1 MRGPVVALLLV
12 LSGMAVSGV
21 SPAPADD
28 NVVLFGRYL
37 DGLRRQLGIPG
48 LSVLILEQQQVV
60 WEQGLGV
67 ADQEASVAAAPDTPF
82 HVASLTKTFAS
93 VLLLQ
98 CAERG
103 ALDLDAPIRTYTAA
117 IPEPGAT
124 VRHVLT
130 HTSEGTPGQA
140 FRYNGDRYAALTAV
154 VESCWRQ
161 PIRLVLASAILDRLA
176 MRETVPGP
184 DLESPDTAAAAIFDP
199 ATLDRYRLVLARVAR
214 PYATD
219 SRGRST
225 RSMFPPRVIN
235 AAAGLVSTVRDLAR
249 YDRAIDEHI
258 LLRPATQELAWTPAR
273 TTSGQPLPY
282 GLGWFV
288 QTVEGER
295 VVWHYGLW
303 GSAYS
308 ALLLKVPARQLTLI
322 LLANSDGLSA
332 RFPMAAGDVL
342 ASPFATAFL
351 RIVVGSP

>member
-1 MRGPVVALLLV
+1 MRSPVVALLAS

-21 SPAPADD
+21 SLAPANDR
-28 NVVLFGRYL
+28 VELFERYVG
-37 DGLRRQLGIPG
+37 GLQRQLGIPG
-48 LSVLILEQQQVV
+48 LSALILEKQETVS
-60 WEQGLGV
+60 EHGFGV
-67 ADQEASVAAAPDTPF
+67 ADQEASIAVAPDTPF
-82 HVASLTKTFAS
+82 HIASLTKTFAS

-98 CAERG
+98 CVERG
-103 ALDLDAPIRTYTAA
+103 TLDLDAPIRTYTAA

-130 HTSEGTPGQA
+130 HTSEGTPGQT

-154 VESCWRQ
+154 VESCWGQ
-161 PIRLVLASAILDRLA
+161 PIRLGLASAILDRLA

-184 DLESPDTAAAAIFDP
+184 DLDSPDAATLALFDP
-199 ATLDRYRLVLARVAR
+199 STLDRYRQVLTRVAR

-225 RSMFPPRVIN
+225 RSTFPPRVIN
-235 AAAGLVSTVRDLAR
+235 AAAGFVSTVRDLAR

-288 QTVEGER
+288 QMGKASASSGTTVCG
-295 VVWHYGLW
+295 
-303 GSAYS
+303 
-308 ALLLKVPARQLTLI
+308 
-322 LLANSDGLSA
+322 
-332 RFPMAAGDVL
+332 AAPIRRC
-342 ASPFATAFL
+342 S
-351 RIVVGSP
+351 